1 MAYEKNPQD
10 IVHLKGNENR
20 ILCRVQVHLYVLR
33 EEYTYI
39 SIYVNENDKQEII
52 NSGYLLGEGGNRG

>member
-1 MAYEKNPQD
+1 MKTEY
-10 IVHLKGNENR
+10 
-20 ILCRVQVHLYVLR
+20 YVEYKSICMWR
-33 EEYTYI
+33 GEYTYI

>member
-20 ILCRVQVHLYVLR
+20 ILCGVQVHLYV
-33 EEYTYI
+33 EGEYTYI